1 MGVKGLLT
9 FLRSYEKK
17 VEISSIVKDC
27 SVGIDLF
34 WFIHKSKGNLLWI
47 QDYLEP
53 MIKNATHIY
62 CVVDGKTKKD
72 HVKRKEARIER
83 EKIEDHLETIRDYVK
98 LNKETISKEEQQV
111 IQCYTNTLYMQSW
124 FPTKQYIDYVIK
136 WLENQG
142 CIIRYAS
149 YDADQVLVNLEKEGL
164 IHYIISNDSDML
176 VLGGHTMIHMYN
188 KNLGGLLSR
197 DDLCQ
202 ELNLTQEQWN
212 DFMYMC
218 ECIKT
223 DDILLV
229 YSFIRVYKELDYA
242 LQKYDLIY
250 PTRTD
255 SIFPIK

>member
-17 VEISSIVKDC
+17 VELSSIVKDC

-53 MIKNATHIY
+53 IIQNATYVY

-72 HVKRKEARIER
+72 YIKRKEARMER
-83 EKIEDHLETIRDYVK
+83 HKIQDQLETIRCYVK
-98 LNKETISKEEQQV
+98 SNEETISKEDQQV
-111 IQCYTNTLYMQSW
+111 IQSYSDSLYMQSW
-124 FPTKQYIDYVIK
+124 IPTKKYIKYVID
-136 WLENQG
+136 WLENQN

-149 YDADQVLVNLEKEGL
+149 YDADQVLVDLEKDGL

-176 VLGGHTMIHMYN
+176 VLGGHTMIHIYN
-188 KNLGGLLSR
+188 KNIGGLLSR
-197 DDLCQ
+197 DHLCQ

-223 DDILLV
+223 EDILLV

-250 PTRTD
+250 PTRED
-255 SIFPIK
+255 SIYLIK